1 MFGKRKNNAEAH
13 RRKKLKNL
21 SMLDLTNYTP
31 QALRNIK
38 SISNVA
44 MLLVADGDEA
54 YIEALSEIEIENVAL
69 RISVPYGKN
78 VSISTING
86 SAVLTNQTAKKD
98 AIYLV
103 NGITVIYDLDE
114 EMNVSLCTNGT
125 VILQKNA
132 KVNLLSTN
140 GEVAVVDFDTSKL
153 KMFDNTVTI
162 DSNFVKE
169 AEIGTVLAADN
180 KIYIC
185 DDVTADMLREKEIYF
200 ISGNKIICKKELWGY
215 IQNHAHVSNKIVEA
229 EKD

>member
-1 MFGKRKNNAEAH
+1 MFGKRKNNAEAD

-54 YIEALSEIEIENVAL
+54 YIEAFSEIELENVAHK
-69 RISVPYGKN
+69 ISVPYGSN
-78 VSISTING
+78 VNIING

-98 AIYLV
+98 ALYLV
-103 NGITVIYDLDE
+103 NSITVIYDLDE
-114 EMNVSLCTNGT
+114 EMNVSICTNGT
-125 VILQKNA
+125 VILQKNS

-140 GEVAVVDFDTSKL
+140 GEVAVVDFDSSKL
-153 KMFDNTVTI
+153 KLFDNKVTI

-169 AEIGTVLAADN
+169 AELGTVLAVDN

-215 IQNHAHVSNKIVEA
+215 IQNHSHVSNKIEEP

>member
-1 MFGKRKNNAEAH
+1 MFGKRNNAEAD

-21 SMLDLTNYTP
+21 PILDLTSYTP

-44 MLLVADGDEA
+44 TLLVADGDEA
-54 YIEALSEIEIENVAL
+54 YIEALSEIELENIANK
-69 RISVPYGKN
+69 ISVPYGKN
-78 VSISTING
+78 VSTING

-98 AIYLV
+98 GIYLV
-103 NGITVIYDLDE
+103 NGCAVVYDLDE

-125 VILQKNA
+125 VILQKNS

-140 GEVAVVDFDTSKL
+140 GSVAVVDFDSSKL
-153 KMFDNTVTI
+153 KLFDNKVTV

-180 KIYIC
+180 KLYIC

-215 IQNHAHVSNKIVEA
+215 IQNHSHVSNKIVEA

>member
-1 MFGKRKNNAEAH
+1 MFGKGKNNAEAD

-44 MLLVADGDEA
+44 MLCVADGDEA
-54 YIEALSEIEIENVAL
+54 YIEALSEIEMENIAL
-69 RISVPYGKN
+69 KISVPYGKN
-78 VSISTING
+78 ISIING

-98 AIYLV
+98 AVYLV
-103 NGITVIYDLDE
+103 NGCAVVYDLDE

-125 VILQKNA
+125 AILQKNSQ
-132 KVNLLSTN
+132 VNLLSTN
-140 GEVAVVDFDTSKL
+140 GSVAVVDFDSSKL
-153 KMFDNTVTI
+153 KLFDNKVTV

-180 KIYIC
+180 KLYIC

-215 IQNHAHVSNKIVEA
+215 IQNHSHISNKIVEA

>member
-1 MFGKRKNNAEAH
+1 MFGKRNNVEAD

-21 SMLDLTNYTP
+21 SMLDLTSYTP

-44 MLLVADGDEA
+44 TLLVADGDEA
-54 YIEALSEIEIENVAL
+54 YIEALSEIELENIANK
-69 RISVPYGKN
+69 ISVPYGKN
-78 VSISTING
+78 VSTING

-98 AIYLV
+98 GIYLV
-103 NGITVIYDLDE
+103 NGCAVVYDLDE

-125 VILQKNA
+125 VILQKNS

-140 GEVAVVDFDTSKL
+140 GSVAVVDFDSSKL
-153 KMFDNTVTI
+153 KLFDNKVTV

-169 AEIGTVLAADN
+169 AEIGTVLAVDN
-180 KIYIC
+180 KLYIC

-215 IQNHAHVSNKIVEA
+215 IQNHSHISNKIVEA

>member
-1 MFGKRKNNAEAH
+1 MFGKRNNAEAD

-21 SMLDLTNYTP
+21 PMLDLTNYTP

-44 MLLVADGDEA
+44 TLLVADGDEA
-54 YIEALSEIEIENVAL
+54 YIEALSEIELENIANK
-69 RISVPYGKN
+69 ISVPYGKK
-78 VSISTING
+78 VSTING
-86 SAVLTNQTAKKD
+86 SAVLTSQTAKKD
-98 AIYLV
+98 GIYLV
-103 NGITVIYDLDE
+103 NGCAVVYDLDE

-125 VILQKNA
+125 AILQKNS

-140 GEVAVVDFDTSKL
+140 GSVAVVDFDSSKL
-153 KMFDNTVTI
+153 KLFDNKVTV

-180 KIYIC
+180 KLYIC

-215 IQNHAHVSNKIVEA
+215 IQNHSHVSNKIVEA